1 MNLNLKSEFLNSFD
15 MIVCTQKHGIKA
27 VGIYISII
35 ALMYENGTVTGNANL
50 PLDFHTLAVKFNE
63 DEEVIKS
70 IITDFKFFR
79 IVKEH
84 NEFFSVEVGKYFE
97 EKKKQSERNSQNI
110 NKRWHKERTQEK
122 PYQPPTPAVRSDEVA
137 PKTEPQSEPAPMAA
151 VPPPAPTGAQ
161 AKEITEKAL
170 NKKTESELTEAEKTE
185 YDEILTYFYF
195 HRHIKDANAECARF
209 WNFYNRVGWKNSR
222 GIIIKNKMSAAK
234 IWNTGDAPKFTSDTT
249 AFISMLENIFKNE
262 SHISIF
268 DFIKGIKKVEVTDS
282 NVVLYS
288 TQQIADL
295 IENNTELITTD
306 FKLFYKK
313 KKLEYQILKE

>member
-1 MNLNLKSEFLNSFD
+1 MKFNLNSELRNDLK
-15 MIVCTQKHGIKA
+15 MIACRERHGLRGY
-27 VGIYISII
+27 GIYINIL
-35 ALMYENGTVTGNANL
+35 ALMYEQEGNTL
-50 PLDFHTLAVKFNE
+50 PLDFHLLALEMRE
-63 DEEVIKS
+63 DETVVQSVIM
-70 IITDFKFFR
+70 DFKFFR
-79 IVKEH
+79 IVKEQ

-97 EKKKQSERNSQNI
+97 EKKKQSERNLQNI
-110 NKRWHKERTQEK
+110 NKRWHKEK
-122 PYQPPTPAVRSDEVA
+122 PYQPPTPPVRSDEVA
-137 PKTEPQSEPAPMAA
+137 PVTEPPAEPVPMAA

-234 IWNTGDAPKFTSDTT
+234 IWNTGDAPKFTSETT